1 MLAHFVIT
9 KVKQFSKTHFKFDT
23 IDKSKISVA
32 IPTPP
37 PPLQETQLT
46 LYFNPLKPSIRS
58 YWSTPS

>member
-37 PPLQETQLT
+37 PPPPASGRQKRGSGGEGD
-46 LYFNPLKPSIRS
+46 
-58 YWSTPS
+58 STMRGGGE